1 MFIGIA
7 VGLRDAEPL
16 TASEEACQL
25 STAWSA
31 VSMFAEMDTATFS
44 VLFTLSNAP
53 MVVTKATSM
62 INARSGHEY
71 MMIMH
76 RTMAPKTWASI
87 VMTIATA
94 SADSKIEA
102 TAFGP
107 KIVFVVTAAGLR
119 EAELPE
125 QCKSLSCGEHCVY
138 VCGHVLGDGHSHG
151 DSHGYIVHVVG
162 KRVVGYHEVDTH
174 DDGVVRLVCDVDEVE
189 AEGAVRRVGQLEDN
203 DDVRI
208 RRRSL
213 CNWLRI
219 SSSEEQR

>member
-1 MFIGIA
+1 M
-7 VGLRDAEPL
+7 
-16 TASEEACQL
+16 
-25 STAWSA
+25 
-31 VSMFAEMDTATFS
+31 
-44 VLFTLSNAP
+44 
-53 MVVTKATSM
+53 
-62 INARSGHEY
+62 
-71 MMIMH
+71 
-76 RTMAPKTWASI
+76 
-87 VMTIATA
+87 
-94 SADSKIEA
+94 
-102 TAFGP
+102 
-107 KIVFVVTAAGLR
+107 FVVTAAGLR